1 MLLAAAPRLM
11 KSLAVIGTIAMFLVG
26 GGIIGHNLP
35 PLHHFIDTAARAAR
49 EVPAVGPVLAAVAP
63 TLVDFV
69 VGLATGALVLAG
81 VTLVRRLRRK

>member
-1 MLLAAAPRLM
+1 
-11 KSLAVIGTIAMFLVG
+11 
-26 GGIIGHNLP
+26 
-35 PLHHFIDTAARAAR
+35 
-49 EVPAVGPVLAAVAP
+49 VPAVGPVLAAVAP